1 MKKIFKKLL
10 SDFSS
15 NLKTCR
21 SVSLLTWLL
30 VCFFGMGSWVAIN
43 GIWAELPILLVT
55 QPECYQLAAVLSVTI
70 QLANVGPLVYTIAKV
85 IWSSRRYKVIYLEII
100 GVYTIVGIGLIATGL
115 MSFFWSETAYIG
127 GENHSI
133 VLIILAFFLAL
144 VDCTSSVIFIP
155 FMKHFPAI
163 YLSSLYIGEG
173 LSGVIPSALA
183 LVQGSVNDSVHCK
196 PGHENYIGI
205 NRLGIR
211 YSPQVYFLLLA
222 FIVLLCGLSFTG
234 LLVMKRKKKRTPD
247 INAISS
253 TTTSDDEDDADDNK
267 SDRLMINCSS
277 DEDCLIREK
286 EEEEEI
292 NEEEKEPKERDDNE
306 QDDQRERRV
315 KRFRIEKLKCH
326 ESRSFLGQLVFISW
340 KQRTP
345 LVCTILLGFIT
356 NGSLN
361 SISAYAFGHYGNSV
375 LHLALLLGLLANPIG
390 SFVYSLVSCRSRM
403 VIVVFT
409 SAVAILS
416 LYIMVHS
423 MLRSDSVVP
432 GTTGSVIIV
441 S

>member
-1 MKKIFKKLL
+1 
-10 SDFSS
+10 
-15 NLKTCR
+15 
-21 SVSLLTWLL
+21 
-30 VCFFGMGSWVAIN
+30 MGSWVAIN

-85 IWSSRRYKVIYLEII
+85 IWSSCRYKVIYLEIV
-100 GVYTIVGIGLIATGL
+100 GVYTIIGIGLIATTL
-115 MSFFWSETAYIG
+115 MSFFWSKTAYIG
-127 GENHSI
+127 EENYSI
-133 VLIILAFFLAL
+133 VLIILVFFLAL

-163 YLSSLYIGEG
+163 YLSPLYIGEG

-183 LVQGSVNDSVHCK
+183 LVQGSVNNSIHCK
-196 PGHENYIGI
+196 PGHENYPGI

-234 LLVMKRKKKRTPD
+234 LLVVKRKKKRTLD

-253 TTTSDDEDDADDNK
+253 TTTSDDEDDDDNK

-292 NEEEKEPKERDDNE
+292 NEEEKEEPKERDDNK
-306 QDDQRERRV
+306 QDDQREERRV
-315 KRFRIEKLKCH
+315 KRFKIEKPKCH
-326 ESRSFLGQLVFISW
+326 ESRSFLGQLIFISW

-345 LVCTILLGFIT
+345 LICTILIGFIT

-375 LHLALLLGLLANPIG
+375 LHLALILGLLANPIG
-390 SFVYSLVSCRSRM
+390 SFIYSLVSCRSRM
-403 VIVVFT
+403 VVVVFT

-416 LYIMVHS
+416 LYIMVNS
-423 MLRSDSVVP
+423 MLRRDSVVP